1 VTDRHYGRWI
11 ASLSKDAREEALPLV
26 PELDKTV
33 IVVRRATIHFVH
45 LSKPLAI
52 TR

>member
-1 VTDRHYGRWI
+1 VTDRHYGRWV
-11 ASLSKDAREEALPLV
+11 ALLSKNAREEALPLA

-33 IVVRRATIHFVH
+33 IVVRRATIYFVH
-45 LSKPLAI
+45 LSKLFAI